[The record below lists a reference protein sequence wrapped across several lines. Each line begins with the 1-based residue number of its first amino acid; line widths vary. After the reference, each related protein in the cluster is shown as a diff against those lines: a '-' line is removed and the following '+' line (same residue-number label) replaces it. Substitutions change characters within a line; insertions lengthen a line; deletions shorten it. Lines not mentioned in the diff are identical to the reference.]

1 MMLTKNYQDMIMTK
15 NNVLTAYDLILQGI
29 LNKDLK
35 PGEVVTEISL
45 AERFKIGRTPVREAL
60 RKLEMEGLIQTEN
73 RTKRVHFLTP
83 EDIDEIFEIKIAI
96 EGHLALRAA
105 ERITEAQIN
114 ELSNIVLNMKEL
126 LTSKE
131 QQTNEEFLAQW
142 LKYDNHFHDLIFKIT
157 NNKRSE
163 EIRKRLN
170 LQWHRLKVG
179 LSVIEGR
186 IETAV
191 EEHTQIAEA
200 IISKNGTLAQQK
212 MQQHLDNLKQVL
224 IGLMRAFQ

>member
-1 MMLTKNYQDMIMTK
+1 MLKTKNI
-15 NNVLTAYDLILQGI
+15 VATAYDLILQGI

-35 PGEVVTEISL
+35 PGEVVTEVSL
-45 AERFKIGRTPVREAL
+45 AERFKLGRTPVREAL
-60 RKLEMEGLIQTEN
+60 GKLEMEGLIRTDN
-73 RTKRVHFLTP
+73 RTKRVSFLTP

-96 EGHLALRAA
+96 EGHLALLAA
-105 ERITEAQIN
+105 ELISEVQIDK
-114 ELSNIVLNMKEL
+114 LSNIILAMKQL
-126 LTSKE
+126 LASKS
-131 QQTNEEFLAQW
+131 QLSREEFLKRW
-142 LKYDNHFHDLIFKIT
+142 LKHDNDFHDLIFKIT
-157 NNKRSE
+157 DNKRAE

-200 IISKNGTLAQQK
+200 IIARDGLSASKK
-212 MQQHLDNLKQVL
+212 MQNHLKNLKQVL
-224 IGLMRAFQ
+224 TSLMKTFQ